1 MAVAT
6 NKDFFVHDLKVG
18 PKTVQAVLYALI
30 GVVAMGIAI
39 PAALATN
46 AGMFDECFT
55 ACAAQ

>member
-6 NKDFFVHDLKVG
+6 NKDFFVRDLKVG
-18 PKTVQAVLYALI
+18 PKTIQSVLYVLI

-39 PAALATN
+39 PAALATGG
-46 AGMFDECFT
+46 GMFDECFT